1 MRKTRLRFATLALG
15 LLAAA
20 CQDPTSPSIHLDK
33 LLSAPLTV
41 DIGGRAYRLE
51 TFVCRDFMPPTN
63 LEGSTLVAVVYLTA
77 DDGLPFPDEIGAP
90 KLWVV
95 QGEEVWEAAFGYEE
109 RPRSLLRLDQVTKIA
124 SGGPRWD
131 VGSEVEVIVLI
142 TESSRNP
149 RLLRATKQIIARTE

>member
-1 MRKTRLRFATLALG
+1 
-15 LLAAA
+15 
-20 CQDPTSPSIHLDK
+20 
-33 LLSAPLTV
+33 
-41 DIGGRAYRLE
+41 
-51 TFVCRDFMPPTN
+51 MPPTN